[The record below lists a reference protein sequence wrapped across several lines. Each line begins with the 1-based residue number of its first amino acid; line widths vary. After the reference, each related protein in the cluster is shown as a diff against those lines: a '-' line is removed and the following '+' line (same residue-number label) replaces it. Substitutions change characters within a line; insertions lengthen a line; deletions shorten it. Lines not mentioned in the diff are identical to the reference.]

1 MKWLLGREETN
12 HWLEGRS
19 RRERDKILKEVK
31 EKTQSMLDN
40 MTRTRVI
47 YVRRGSTGNNQ
58 TKKQED

>member
-19 RRERDKILKEVK
+19 RRERDEILKAVK

-40 MTRTRVI
+40 MTRTRLI
-47 YVRRGSTGNNQ
+47 YVRRRSTGDNQ